1 MKVSLIANIS
11 INGKVLVSDNPTY
24 QLPKEALTF
33 YLDLAHQIGNLVI
46 GFNTFEN
53 FQNSPQ
59 EVKDLFKGIE
69 IIVLSNNTHHPIEG
83 YTFVNSPE
91 DAITYMATKGITEL
105 AIGGGTGIFN
115 AFIDKELVTDLY
127 FNINPL
133 FIGGSDILGM
143 QNNLSTKF
151 DIVTHKV
158 KNEFLQLHLTK
169 SKSYN

>member
-46 GFNTFEN
+46 GFNTFES

-69 IIVLSNNTHHPIEG
+69 IIVLSNNTHHPIRG

-91 DAITYMATKGITEL
+91 EVITYMVTKGFTEL
-105 AIGGGTGIFN
+105 AIGGGTGTFN
-115 AFIDKELVTDLY
+115 AFIEKELVTDLY

-143 QNNLSTKF
+143 QRNLSTQF
-151 DIVTHKV
+151 EIVTHKEH
-158 KNEFLQLHLTK
+158 NGFIELHLTK
-169 SKSYN
+169 SKS